1 MSIIKNYN
9 YILNSIQSVSKET
22 KLIVVTKNQQIDN
35 INLLINLNHCHFG
48 ENRVQEASSKW
59 KHLISN
65 PNFKLHLIGKLQ
77 SNKARD
83 AFEIFHYIHTLDNEK
98 LAKIF
103 SKLESNSI
111 KKIKYFIQVNIGNEP
126 QKNGIAVDKVD
137 QFMKYCTNDL
147 KLNIVGLMCIPPVG
161 VDSNMYFKKLADFA
175 KANNL
180 KELSMGM
187 SNDYECA
194 IKNGSTFIRVGT
206 AIFKEINWK
215 DFTEGKHKNMELD
228 NF

>member
-35 INLLINLNHCHFG
+35 INPLINLNHFHFG
-48 ENRVQEASSKW
+48 ENRVQEASLKW
-59 KHLISN
+59 KNLISN
-65 PNFKLHLIGKLQ
+65 SNLKLHLIGKLQ
-77 SNKARD
+77 SNKAKD
-83 AFEIFHYIHTLDNEK
+83 AFEIFDYIHTLDNEK

-103 SKLESNSI
+103 SKLEESSI

-126 QKNGIAVDKVD
+126 QKNGISVDKVH
-137 QFMKYCTNDL
+137 QFVKYCINDL
-147 KLNIVGLMCIPPVG
+147 KLNIVGLMCIPPAEG
-161 VDSNMYFKKLADFA
+161 DPTQYFISLAKLARVND
-175 KANNL
+175 L

-194 IKNGSTFIRVGT
+194 INNGATFVRVGSKV
-206 AIFKEINWK
+206 FSS
-215 DFTEGKHKNMELD
+215 D
-228 NF
+228 